1 MGNKITYIDLFAGA
15 GGLSEGF
22 MREEFTPITHIEKNT
37 DACNTLRTRLAYHFL
52 RENGKIDI
60 YKKYLKGEITKDSF
74 YKFIPNGLLNS
85 VLNTTIEDSTVST
98 IFNIIDEQLNTTKRK
113 SVDLIIGGPPCQAY
127 SLIGRHSI
135 DWDNDERVKLYKL
148 YGKFLSKYK
157 PKMFVFENVPGIISA
172 NKGLYFKDLQSYY
185 DRLGYNVGYQILD
198 SSDYGVLQMRKRVII
213 VGSLKEKEISYPTFE
228 KSNNCF
234 TVSDVLCDLES
245 LNPGDSIEIGK
256 YLHKENDYQKKYNI
270 RDGFDFYTQ
279 HICRPHNIND
289 LNIYK
294 LARYKWNKDR
304 VRLKYTDIPG
314 ELQTQTNMTSFLDR
328 YKVVDDKGYSHTVVA
343 HIAKDGHYYIHP
355 TQLRSISTREAARLQ
370 SFPDSYF
377 FEGSRTAIFTQI
389 GNAVPPLMASAIAKS
404 IKNIL

>member
-1 MGNKITYIDLFAGA
+1 MKREFTYIDLFAGA

-22 MREEFTPITHIEKNT
+22 MREGFIPITHIEKNA

-52 RENGKIDI
+52 QENKKIDI
-60 YKKYLKGEITKDSF
+60 YKKYLKKEISRDSF
-74 YKFIPNGLLNS
+74 YGFIPNDLLNS
-85 VLNTTIEDSTVST
+85 VLNTTIEDSTVSN
-98 IFNIIDEQLNTTKRK
+98 IFKIIDKQLKSTKRK
-113 SVDLIIGGPPCQAY
+113 CVDLIIGGPPCQAY

-148 YGKFLSKYK
+148 YGEFLSKYK
-157 PKMFVFENVPGIISA
+157 PQMFIFENVPGIISA
-172 NKGLYFKDLQSYY
+172 NKGLYFRDLQLYY
-185 DRLGYNVGYQILD
+185 DRLGYNVDYKILD
-198 SSDYGVLQMRKRVII
+198 SSDYGVLQVRKRVII
-213 VGSLKEKEISYPTFE
+213 IGSLKKKNISYPIFE
-228 KSNNCF
+228 KDNNSF
-234 TVSDVLCDLES
+234 TVSDVLYDLDG
-245 LNPGDSIEIGK
+245 LNPGDSIEVGK
-256 YLHKENDYQKKYNI
+256 YLQKENDYQKKYNI
-270 RDGFDFYTQ
+270 REGINFYTQ
-279 HICRPHNIND
+279 HICRPHNTND

-294 LARYKWNKDR
+294 LAQQKWNKKKI
-304 VRLKYTDIPG
+304 RLKYTDIPK

-328 YKVVDDKGYSHTVVA
+328 FKVVDDKGYSHTLVA